1 MSIFYIGEGKE
12 NEKRHGKK
20 QIFSKIPM
28 ITNRNQALFAKMS
41 SCGLQE
47 EVLFFPNPAGQKSR
61 VKAFTY
67 KSSVQGNSGDWRL
80 LTEMFINKKIRR
92 SRL

>member
-1 MSIFYIGEGKE
+1 LATGKE

-28 ITNRNQALFAKMS
+28 ITDRNQALFAKMS

-47 EVLFFPNPAGQKSR
+47 EINTKLKVPKGQ
-61 VKAFTY
+61 
-67 KSSVQGNSGDWRL
+67 
-80 LTEMFINKKIRR
+80 I
-92 SRL
+92 